1 MNGKI
6 KNFIKRMLAGLVIGI
21 GGIIPGV
28 SGGILAVSMGLYKP
42 MLDAVGGFF
51 KFPKK
56 SFLFLLP
63 LVIGGAVGLLSMSN
77 VVEWA
82 LESYEIPVMCLFFG
96 LVAGGIPSLIRE
108 ANSQGGF
115 KKKYIFSALIG
126 AAFIGLLSLAERSL
140 AGTETLPF
148 NYWTAMII
156 GGVLAFGTV
165 IPGISTS
172 FILIFLG
179 LYKPF
184 LSCVNTS
191 TSVSLILSAI
201 SGNQAA
207 AAEWGGAI
215 VHLLFAALGF
225 AAVALILILFVRK
238 MLEKYHGYAYYA
250 ILGFLVMSML
260 LIFPNGFI
268 AGLLLSAGFM
278 LALLI
283 DTIMAKKE

>member
-42 MLDAVGGFF
+42 MLDAIGGFF
-51 KFPKK
+51 KSPKK
-56 SFLFLLP
+56 SFLFLFP

-77 VVEWA
+77 AVEWA
-82 LESYEIPVMCLFFG
+82 LENYEIPVMCLFFG
-96 LVAGGIPSLIRE
+96 LVAGGIPSLIKE

-140 AGTETLPF
+140 TGTEALPF
-148 NYWTAMII
+148 NYLTAMII
-156 GGVLAFGTV
+156 GGILAVGTV

-191 TSVSLILSAI
+191 TSVSLIFSAI

-215 VHLLFAALGF
+215 VHLLFTALGF

-238 MLEKYHGYAYYA
+238 MLERYHGYAYYA